1 MIYRNVRY
9 QPIQVISPDGRSFLV
24 GPGELTPELPDSYQ
38 VTYFGYL
45 SPVITESV
53 RPSPTVR
60 FLADDRELISS
71 GNTFS
76 NELYEEVKDD
86 VSPDTVQLLT
96 EVKRGRGR
104 PKKTV

>member
-9 QPIQVISPDGRSFLV
+9 QPIEVISPDGRRFIV
-24 GPGELTPELPDSYQ
+24 NPGELTPELPESYQ
-38 VTYFGYL
+38 VTYFGFL
-45 SPVITESV
+45 SPVITEAV
-53 RPSPTVR
+53 RPSPTIR
-60 FLADDRELISS
+60 FLADDRELIES

-76 NELYEEVKDD
+76 NELYEEVKEE
-86 VSPDTVQLLT
+86 VSPDAVQLLT